1 MDNPAAPQPPAANPA
16 RGLLK
21 LLQESFPAIRDSQPL
36 AIGIDA
42 AILARLPE
50 VDKKTLRAAL
60 RMHTGATRYL
70 KAMTR
75 ATQRVGL
82 DGEPAGEVTDE
93 QRQHATDKL
102 KERFRKEADAKR
114 AEAAKAAEEAA
125 AQAAARERAEKLAAL
140 AAKFSRKA

>member
-1 MDNPAAPQPPAANPA
+1 
-16 RGLLK
+16 
-21 LLQESFPAIRDSQPL
+21 
-36 AIGIDA
+36 
-42 AILARLPE
+42 
-50 VDKKTLRAAL
+50 
-60 RMHTGATRYL
+60 
-70 KAMTR
+70 
-75 ATQRVGL
+75 VGL

>member
-60 RMHTGATRYL
+60 RTS
-70 KAMTR
+70 
-75 ATQRVGL
+75 
-82 DGEPAGEVTDE
+82 PASCCG
-93 QRQHATDKL
+93 RI
-102 KERFRKEADAKR
+102 AKPG
-114 AEAAKAAEEAA
+114 
-125 AQAAARERAEKLAAL
+125 QD
-140 AAKFSRKA
+140 